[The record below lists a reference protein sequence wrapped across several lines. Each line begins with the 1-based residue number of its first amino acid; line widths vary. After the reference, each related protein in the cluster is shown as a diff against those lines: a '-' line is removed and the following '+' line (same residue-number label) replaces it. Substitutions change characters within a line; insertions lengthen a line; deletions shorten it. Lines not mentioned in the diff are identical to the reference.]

1 MTSPILPSE
10 SRTVVNSDGTPAIR
24 TVGHSTLG
32 AEEFA
37 ALVGSMAVDVVVDVR
52 AFPGSRRL
60 PHFSEAEL
68 AAWLPD
74 HGMAYRWLPVLG
86 GRRRATA
93 GSPNVGLRNAQFR
106 AYADHMRSHE
116 FLEGVAE
123 LDRVAVDRVVAVMCA
138 EAVWWRCHRR
148 LLADHLVMVAQR
160 PVEHGFPD
168 GRLVAHQPL
177 PEARRVGDHLVY
189 DLVGG

>member
-1 MTSPILPSE
+1 MSGA
-10 SRTVVNSDGTPAIR
+10 RTPAIR
-24 TVGHSTLG
+24 TVGHSTLD

-37 ALVGSMAVDVVVDVR
+37 ALVRSMAVDLVVDVR

-60 PHFSEAEL
+60 PHFSEANL

-74 HGMAYRWLPVLG
+74 HGVAYRWLPALG
-86 GRRRATA
+86 GRRRGTA
-93 GSPNVGLRNAQFR
+93 DSPNVGLRNEQFR

-123 LDRVAVDRVVAVMCA
+123 LDRLAVDRVVAVMCA

-148 LLADHLVMVAQR
+148 LLADHLVMVEQR

-168 GRLVAHQPL
+168 GRLEPHHPL
-177 PEARRVGDHLVY
+177 SEVRRIGNHLVY
-189 DLVGG
+189 DLIGA